1 MKSEKDIKR
10 IFADKD
16 AFRREVSLA
25 RVQVEGLSRDE
36 LASALAYELE
46 PYSKI
51 PAIEADVAWR
61 DVESPDGAMLVFDV
75 ALVRRRSSAGG
86 AAGPEKRLKALVFLG
101 VAVVLAVAADGFL
114 LKRRSGGLEKS
125 LSERSPLQAELD
137 RIAAKSSALQ
147 REAAAVRG
155 AREEAVKAQGVCAA
169 VRAAYPDFLDALS
182 VIGGRAVVKKISR
195 GDGDFSLAFT
205 LASSDEKTGSEVMSD
220 LARETARR
228 GWELRPGDIAPAA
241 GALVEF
247 NAVAR
252 FIR

>member
-51 PAIEADVAWR
+51 PALEADVAWR

-86 AAGPEKRLKALVFLG
+86 AAGPEKFIRPLSVAAVALILALCGDYAYLEWRINALEDSLATRAPLQRELDDLAKRASGLNRQTQDIRSSREAAQKAQRECAILRAAFPGLLEALSVVGGRVVVKSLVKGKDDFSLEFTF
-101 VAVVLAVAADGFL
+101 AAADGETGNEAMTSL
-114 LKRRSGGLEKS
+114 SRELAKRGWSFETRDFSGG
-125 LSERSPLQAELD
+125 SP
-137 RIAAKSSALQ
+137 
-147 REAAAVRG
+147 
-155 AREEAVKAQGVCAA
+155 
-169 VRAAYPDFLDALS
+169 
-182 VIGGRAVVKKISR
+182 
-195 GDGDFSLAFT
+195 
-205 LASSDEKTGSEVMSD
+205 
-220 LARETARR
+220 
-228 GWELRPGDIAPAA
+228 
-241 GALVEF
+241 GALVEIK
-247 NAVAR
+247 AAAR
-252 FIR
+252 FL